1 MKNLKKILSIVLCMA
16 MVLSLASFT
25 AYAEETEI
33 EAHECEW
40 RLIEIAPTC
49 TTYGFDLYV
58 CTVDGCFESY
68 ADNYVDAFGH
78 EWIDATCVEL
88 AICERCGE
96 TEGDFAA
103 HNIVFSSEGFDASCL
118 EDGLME
124 FYYCGDCGVYFADA
138 ECTIEMEDQT
148 GLNLVI
154 PMTGHNVTVSSE
166 GFAASCLEEGM
177 IEFYYCGDC
186 GTYFADAECTIEM
199 EDQTGANLGIP
210 QTGHNLTASSEGFE
224 ASCLEDGIIE
234 YYYCGECGIY
244 FADAELTTLL
254 EDQTGANL
262 VIPMTGH
269 KITSSCEGFDASC
282 LEEGMIEYYYCGE
295 CNTYFADAELT
306 TELEDQTGN
315 GLLIPTAGH
324 KITSSCEGFEAS
336 CLEEGMIEYYY
347 CGECGTYF
355 ADAELTTELEDQ
367 TGANLVIPMTAHN
380 IVISCEG
387 FEASCMEEGM
397 IEYYY
402 CGDCGTYFADAELT
416 TKLEDQTG
424 ANLIIPMAAHTIVM
438 SSTGFEATC
447 TEEGVIEYY
456 YCGSC
461 NTYFADA
468 ELTTK
473 LEDQTGMN
481 LMIPMTA
488 HTYGE
493 WVVVKEAQIGEAGLK
508 QKTCSCGDVISE
520 EIPALGNPADT
531 GDTAI
536 ILFAIFALVAMAGM
550 TVVVSKKKY
559 F

>member
-1 MKNLKKILSIVLCMA
+1 
-16 MVLSLASFT
+16 
-25 AYAEETEI
+25 
-33 EAHECEW
+33 
-40 RLIEIAPTC
+40 
-49 TTYGFDLYV
+49 
-58 CTVDGCFESY
+58 
-68 ADNYVDAFGH
+68 
-78 EWIDATCVEL
+78 
-88 AICERCGE
+88 
-96 TEGDFAA
+96 
-103 HNIVFSSEGFDASCL
+103 
-118 EDGLME
+118 
-124 FYYCGDCGVYFADA
+124 
-138 ECTIEMEDQT
+138 
-148 GLNLVI
+148 
-154 PMTGHNVTVSSE
+154 
-166 GFAASCLEEGM
+166 
-177 IEFYYCGDC
+177 
-186 GTYFADAECTIEM
+186 
-199 EDQTGANLGIP
+199 
-210 QTGHNLTASSEGFE
+210 
-224 ASCLEDGIIE
+224 
-234 YYYCGECGIY
+234 
-244 FADAELTTLL
+244 
-254 EDQTGANL
+254 
-262 VIPMTGH
+262 
-269 KITSSCEGFDASC
+269 
-282 LEEGMIEYYYCGE
+282 
-295 CNTYFADAELT
+295 
-306 TELEDQTGN
+306 
-315 GLLIPTAGH
+315 
-324 KITSSCEGFEAS
+324 
-336 CLEEGMIEYYY
+336 
-347 CGECGTYF
+347 
-355 ADAELTTELEDQ
+355 
-367 TGANLVIPMTAHN
+367 
-380 IVISCEG
+380 
-387 FEASCMEEGM
+387 MEEGM